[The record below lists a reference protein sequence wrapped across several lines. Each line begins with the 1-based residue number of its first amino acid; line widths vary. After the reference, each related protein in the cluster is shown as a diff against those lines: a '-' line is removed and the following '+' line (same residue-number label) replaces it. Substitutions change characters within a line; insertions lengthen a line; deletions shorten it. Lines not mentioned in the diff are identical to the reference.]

1 MQENAD
7 QIDTIINLHNSGI
20 DPEIISF
27 ELDVDIDVVNKV
39 IENEVDRDKKKTIPI
54 KVRQNKVSHGT
65 VFDINAII
73 KDSQMRIWNALKTK
87 PEYDTSFKDTQNI
100 LENYGE
106 SKVNLIIL
114 HIDLVGSTRMS
125 MNLPIDRLTTIIRS
139 FAQQMSIII
148 SLYNGYVLKYIGD
161 AVLAFF
167 IIDEKKESNNLST
180 SVEPTYDNNLHEY
193 FRCIH
198 SAIHCAYSMI
208 KVIQEGI
215 NPILNQYDYPEL
227 NTRIGVDFG
236 EIAIVQYGW
245 DIDEYEKLVF
255 RKPHFDLIGYT
266 ISMAV
271 KMTSLAKTNHIVI
284 GQKLFDLLDKKEQEN
299 FKKLQIST
307 DIWNYTQKTTGKIY
321 NIYST

>member
-1 MQENAD
+1 MPENAD
-7 QIDTIINLHNSGI
+7 QIDTIINLHNSGL

-27 ELDVDIDVVNKV
+27 ELDIDIDTVKKVIKNDLDRKKEKTMPIKFSRNKVYHSTIFDIDV
-39 IENEVDRDKKKTIPI
+39 
-54 KVRQNKVSHGT
+54 
-65 VFDINAII
+65 II
-73 KDSQMRIWNALKTK
+73 KDSQVRMWNALKAK
-87 PEYDTSFKDTQNI
+87 PEYETSFKDTQNI
-100 LENYGE
+100 LEKYGE

-125 MNLPIDRLTTIIRS
+125 MNMPIDRLTTIIRS

-148 SLYNGYVLKYIGD
+148 SLFGGYVLKYIGD

-167 IIDEKKESNNLST
+167 IVDDKQESNIYNLN
-180 SVEPTYDNNLHEY
+180 EHKDENDIYNY
-193 FRCIH
+193 IRCIQD
-198 SAIHCAYSMI
+198 SIHCAYTMI

-227 NTRIGVDFG
+227 NARIGIDFG

-245 DIDEYEKLVF
+245 DIDEYEKIVF

-271 KMTSLAKTNHIVI
+271 KMTTLAKTNHIVL
-284 GQKLFDLLDKKEQEN
+284 GQKLFDLLNKKEQEG
-299 FKKLQIST
+299 FKKLQT
-307 DIWNYTQKTTGKIY
+307 NPDIWNYTQKTTGKIY
-321 NIYST
+321 NLYST

>member
-1 MQENAD
+1 MPENAD
-7 QIDTIINLHNSGI
+7 QIDTIINLHNSGL

-27 ELDVDIDVVNKV
+27 ELDIDIDTVKKVIKNDLDRKKEKTMPIKFSRNKVYHSTIFDIDV
-39 IENEVDRDKKKTIPI
+39 
-54 KVRQNKVSHGT
+54 
-65 VFDINAII
+65 II
-73 KDSQMRIWNALKTK
+73 KDSQVRIWNALKAK
-87 PEYDTSFKDTQNI
+87 PEYETSFKDTQNI
-100 LENYGE
+100 LEKYGE

-125 MNLPIDRLTTIIRS
+125 MNMPIDRLTTIIRS

-148 SLYNGYVLKYIGD
+148 SLFGGYVLKYIGD

-167 IIDEKKESNNLST
+167 IVDDKQESNIYNLN
-180 SVEPTYDNNLHEY
+180 EHKDENDIYNY
-193 FRCIH
+193 IRCIQD
-198 SAIHCAYSMI
+198 SIHCAYTMI

-227 NTRIGVDFG
+227 NARIGIDFG

-245 DIDEYEKLVF
+245 DIDEYEKIVF

-271 KMTSLAKTNHIVI
+271 KMTTLAKTNHIVL
-284 GQKLFDLLDKKEQEN
+284 GQKLFDLLNKKEQEG
-299 FKKLQIST
+299 FKKLQT
-307 DIWNYTQKTTGKIY
+307 NPDIWNYTQKTTGKIY
-321 NIYST
+321 NLYST

>member
-1 MQENAD
+1 MPEKAD
-7 QIDTIINLHNSGI
+7 QIDTIINLHNSGL

-27 ELDVDIDVVNKV
+27 ELDIDIDTVKKVIKNDLDRKKEKTMPIKFSRNKVYHSTIFDIDV
-39 IENEVDRDKKKTIPI
+39 
-54 KVRQNKVSHGT
+54 
-65 VFDINAII
+65 II
-73 KDSQMRIWNALKTK
+73 KDSQVRIWNALKAK
-87 PEYDTSFKDTQNI
+87 PEYETSFKDTQNI
-100 LENYGE
+100 LEKYGE

-125 MNLPIDRLTTIIRS
+125 MNMPIDRLTTIIRS

-148 SLYNGYVLKYIGD
+148 SLFGGYVLKYIGD

-167 IIDEKKESNNLST
+167 IVDDKQESNIYNLN
-180 SVEPTYDNNLHEY
+180 EHKDENDIYNY
-193 FRCIH
+193 IRCIQD
-198 SAIHCAYSMI
+198 SIHCAYTMI

-227 NTRIGVDFG
+227 NARIGIDFG

-245 DIDEYEKLVF
+245 DIDEYEKIVF

-271 KMTSLAKTNHIVI
+271 KMTTLAKTNHIVL
-284 GQKLFDLLDKKEQEN
+284 GQKLFDLLNKKEQEG
-299 FKKLQIST
+299 FKKLQT
-307 DIWNYTQKTTGKIY
+307 NPDIWNYTQKTTGKIY
-321 NIYST
+321 NLYST

>member
-1 MQENAD
+1 MPENAD
-7 QIDTIINLHNSGI
+7 QIDTIINLHYSGL

-27 ELDVDIDVVNKV
+27 ELDIDIDTVKKVIKNDLDRKKEKTMPIKFSQNKVYHSTIFDIDV
-39 IENEVDRDKKKTIPI
+39 
-54 KVRQNKVSHGT
+54 
-65 VFDINAII
+65 II
-73 KDSQMRIWNALKTK
+73 KDSQVRIWNALKAK
-87 PEYDTSFKDTQNI
+87 PEYETSFKDTQNI
-100 LENYGE
+100 LEKYGE

-125 MNLPIDRLTTIIRS
+125 MIMPIDRLTTIIRS

-148 SLYNGYVLKYIGD
+148 SLFGGYVLKYIGD

-167 IIDEKKESNNLST
+167 IVDDKQESSIYNLNEHKDENDIYN
-180 SVEPTYDNNLHEY
+180 YI
-193 FRCIH
+193 RCVKD
-198 SAIHCAYSMI
+198 SIHCAYTMI

-227 NTRIGVDFG
+227 NARIGIDFG

-245 DIDEYEKLVF
+245 DIDEYEKIVF

-271 KMTSLAKTNHIVI
+271 KMTTLAKTNHIVL
-284 GQKLFDLLDKKEQEN
+284 GQKLFDLLNKKEQKG
-299 FKKLQIST
+299 FKKLQT
-307 DIWNYTQKTTGKIY
+307 NPDIWNYTQKTTGKIY
-321 NIYST
+321 NLYST